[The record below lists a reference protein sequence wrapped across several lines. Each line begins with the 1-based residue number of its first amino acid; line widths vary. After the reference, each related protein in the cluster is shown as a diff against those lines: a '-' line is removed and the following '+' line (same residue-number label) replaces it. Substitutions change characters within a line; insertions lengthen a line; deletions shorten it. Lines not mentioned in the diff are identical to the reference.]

1 MERCHNKVTGKRI
14 DGGIYG
20 KVILKWVKRSFY
32 RAMNHGFVKTHK
44 RRNMR
49 ETVHPRRIYHSSCD
63 VSNPTSAADDAFNM
77 TDRVPAAVL
86 KLIRL
91 AK

>member
-1 MERCHNKVTGKRI
+1 MVTGRHI

-20 KVILKWVKRSFY
+20 KVILKWIKRSFY
-32 RAMNHGFVKTHK
+32 RAISHGFVKAHK
-44 RRNMR
+44 RRSLK

-63 VSNPTSAADDAFNM
+63 VSNPASTTDSAFNM

-91 AK
+91 SR